1 MSEFI
6 HFSVTW
12 WIAHKIGAITQII
25 DKFGLKITPLENV
38 ATDTSYR
45 GKERNQIKGFSNKWK
60 N

>member
-12 WIAHKIGAITQII
+12 WIAHKIDAITQII

-45 GKERNQIKGFSNKWK
+45 GKERNQIKGFLNKWK